1 MNGIELTRQ
10 LKEDVRTSH
19 IPIILLTA
27 KDSIEDKEEGYDSGA
42 DSYLTKPFSA
52 RLLQSRIQN
61 LLANRRRLAELITL
75 KNSRD
80 PSDPVIVQ
88 ELADEPR
95 LNRLDQEFMDK
106 LNRII
111 EEHINTEDLDMA
123 FMTDKMAMS
132 HSTFYRKVKALTG
145 MSAKEY
151 IRKLR
156 LQRCAELLRSGNY
169 NVTEA
174 ATMTGFN
181 DLGHFREIFKQEFGV
196 APSEYLKRTL
206 HR

>member
-132 HSTFYRKVKALTG
+132 HSTFYRKIKALTG
-145 MSAKEY
+145 MSAKVY